1 MFSNNYFKDCN
12 ACHSL
17 EIELC
22 HQRIS
27 VIYIFNINNKELY
40 KHIML
45 NNLMV
50 TWVSQRT
57 GKKMIQYKLHIQTY
71 KSINL
76 IPNSVPNV
84 SSYSSYMYNLC
95 SHSLATC
102 SYIPNLMK
110 IVIEFLRKNE
120 YLILLLM
127 LNEHQIKIH
136 LNNLSD

>member
-1 MFSNNYFKDCN
+1 MRV
-12 ACHSL
+12 SL

-57 GKKMIQYKLHIQTY
+57 GKKMIQLQLQVAHTNIQ
-71 KSINL
+71 
-76 IPNSVPNV
+76 V
-84 SSYSSYMYNLC
+84 
-95 SHSLATC
+95 
-102 SYIPNLMK
+102 
-110 IVIEFLRKNE
+110 
-120 YLILLLM
+120 
-127 LNEHQIKIH
+127 HQPH
-136 LNNLSD
+136 P

>member
-1 MFSNNYFKDCN
+1 MTPKSNPSNQGEENYNSAHSRTRAVVERALGVCKSRFRYSCSYRFLQKIWLKTVIFKDIYNMFSNNYFKDCN

-57 GKKMIQYKLHIQTY
+57 GKKMIHLQLQVAHTNIQ
-71 KSINL
+71 
-76 IPNSVPNV
+76 V
-84 SSYSSYMYNLC
+84 
-95 SHSLATC
+95 
-102 SYIPNLMK
+102 
-110 IVIEFLRKNE
+110 
-120 YLILLLM
+120 
-127 LNEHQIKIH
+127 HQPH
-136 LNNLSD
+136 P